1 MLRAREGEVKLGP
14 GTVDIPALALLPA
27 VDEGREER
35 RPLHLYI
42 ALIFLKCFLA
52 VFLLFSFSTFS
63 VYPGQQGAEQ
73 STVPWIS
80 FQPPMQHA
88 N

>member
-1 MLRAREGEVKLGP
+1 MKLGP
-14 GTVDIPALALLPA
+14 GTVDLLALTLLPA

-35 RPLHLYI
+35 RPLHLNT
-42 ALIFLKCFLA
+42 
-52 VFLLFSFSTFS
+52 LLFLDVLFYYCFSTFS